1 MSNLWFAHLTK
12 ATNKLKY
19 RKRKTNRKRN
29 QKTAKYNS
37 GGIPIH
43 PIKKRRHLISSPI
56 LLC

>member
-43 PIKKRRHLISSPI
+43 PIKKEDI
-56 LLC
+56 